1 MFFSNENWE
10 GKKINMYMYLNF
22 FDPQPQNIFLL
33 KKCHLSFKLYKLNQ
47 IKRNFI
53 DGIHTFCKI
62 ITGAPL
68 LKNVINIHAEIK
80 LKKNVSKG

>member
-1 MFFSNENWE
+1 
-10 GKKINMYMYLNF
+10 MYLNF

-80 LKKNVSKG
+80 LKKNVSKGASVDQTSSP